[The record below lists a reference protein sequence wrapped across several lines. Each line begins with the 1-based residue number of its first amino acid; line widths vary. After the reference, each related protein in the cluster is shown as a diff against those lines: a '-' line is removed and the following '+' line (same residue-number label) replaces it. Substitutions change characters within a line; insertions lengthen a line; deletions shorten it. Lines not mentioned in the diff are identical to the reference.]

1 LRSASASP
9 FSPILVSASHRSVRC
24 LQRRSL
30 IDCLRRHFEHPI
42 TELPSQERPILSI
55 YLYGMPIQQT
65 MIHLFPSIRNPAAQA
80 CLALPAIFLFA
91 LFFWNVIEKPITKL
105 RKKFSFIAT
114 VRGADNEIPNFGS
127 AIITPASDHITH

>member
-1 LRSASASP
+1 
-9 FSPILVSASHRSVRC
+9 VRC

-42 TELPSQERPILSI
+42 TELPSQERPILQHLSI
-55 YLYGMPIQQT
+55 W
-65 MIHLFPSIRNPAAQA
+65 HADPANDDPPLPVNQKSSAQA

-91 LFFWNVIEKPITKL
+91 LFSWNVIEKPITKL

-127 AIITPASDHITH
+127 AIITPASGHITH